1 MYYVECNDNGYLTNC
16 SVNKEDLNYCG
27 ELVGIHK
34 LSLQFFNDMC
44 QDYKKKVDKELKMG
58 YEYELLYMSRNISPM
73 YVLNIPGL
81 QWYEID
87 SPMQRRKMPGMG
99 EFLFFSDNH

>member
-44 QDYKKKVDKELKMG
+44 QDYKNKVDKEPKMG
-58 YEYELLYMSRNISPM
+58 YE

-87 SPMQRRKMPGMG
+87 DTEDLKYA
-99 EFLFFSDNH
+99 ENNIIL

>member
-44 QDYKKKVDKELKMG
+44 QDYKNKVDKEPKMG
-58 YEYELLYMSRNISPM
+58 YEYMLLNMSQQCVPM
-73 YVLNIPGL
+73 YVHNSSNVV
-81 QWYEID
+81 WYEID
-87 SPMQRRKMPGMG
+87 DEQDLLYAEENIITKI
-99 EFLFFSDNH
+99 